1 MLLYILGII
10 LVIILCSI
18 RQVNQFERGIKFQF
32 GKYTKTVN
40 PGWRIILPVIQSMRK
55 IDIRTKV
62 IDVPEQDV
70 ISKDNISL
78 RVSAVVYFKV
88 CDSRKAALDVED
100 YRYATSQLAL
110 TTMKT
115 AVGEVTLDELLSQ
128 RDEISSKICKIVD
141 TQSDPWGVK
150 VENVEL
156 KEIILPEDMKRVIA
170 KEAEAEREKKAVIT
184 KAFGEVEASQNLA
197 KAASI
202 MAATPGALHLRT
214 LATLSDVSSDQS
226 NTIIFALPVEV
237 LESFRAKSDLSDIV
251 NLIKK

>member
-1 MLLYILGII
+1 MWYVIGII
-10 LVIILCSI
+10 GFIILISI
-18 RQVNQFERGIKFQF
+18 RQVNQYERGVKFQL
-32 GKYTKTVN
+32 GKFHKMVE
-40 PGWRIILPVIQSMRK
+40 PGWRLILPIFQSMRK

-78 RVSAVVYFKV
+78 RVSAVLYFRV
-88 CDSRKAALDVED
+88 CDSKKAALDVED

-128 RDEISSKICKIVD
+128 REEISAKICQIVD
-141 TQSDPWGVK
+141 EASDPWGVK

-170 KEAEAEREKKAVIT
+170 KVAEAEREKNAVIT
-184 KAFGEVEASQNLA
+184 KASGEVIAAENLS
-197 KAASI
+197 KACDI
-202 MAATPGALHLRT
+202 MANSPGALHLRT
-214 LATLSDVSSDQS
+214 LATLNDLASDQS
-226 NTIIFALPVEV
+226 NTIIFAVPIEALKA
-237 LESFRAKSDLSDIV
+237 LEGLAKVGEKNKL
-251 NLIKK
+251 